1 MNDFKNNVIEKIKTG
16 AVAMRPRWYFILRTA
31 LTVVGMIMAALFAV
45 YFLSFVIFTLH
56 RTGVWFTPGFGV
68 RGLILFLVSSPWILI
83 GIVGIFLSLLYILV
97 IRYSFSYH
105 RPFLYSLLG
114 ITSFIVLSSFMIQLT
129 PMHENLQSFSERTR
143 MPGMN
148 SLYSTIANK
157 RPANLTF
164 GTITQITDTGF
175 ILKTDTGEILSVVIG
190 SETKL
195 PRKVPLDL
203 DVHVF
208 VHGKREG
215 DSIFAYGVR
224 PVSGDFSLPRRG
236 NGHMQEGQ
244 IIRPFMNMDHM
255 EGRQ

>member
-1 MNDFKNNVIEKIKTG
+1 MNDFKDKVIEKINTG
-16 AVAMRPRWYFILRTA
+16 AVAMRPRWFFILRTA
-31 LTVVGMIMAALFAV
+31 LTVVGMIIAALFAV
-45 YFLSFVIFTLH
+45 YLLSFVMFTLH

-68 RGLILFLVSSPWILI
+68 RGLTLFLASSPWILI
-83 GIVGIFLSLLYILV
+83 GIVGVFLSLLYILV

-105 RPFLYSLLG
+105 RPLLYSMLA
-114 ITSFIVLSSFMIQLT
+114 ITGFIVLGSFMIQLT
-129 PMHENLQSFSERTR
+129 PMHENLQSFSERTH

-148 SLYSTIANK
+148 SLYGTIANK
-157 RPANLTF
+157 RPADLTF

-175 ILKTDTGEILSVVIG
+175 IFKTDTAEILFVVIG

-195 PRKVPLDL
+195 PPTAKLTIGGN
-203 DVHVF
+203 VF

-215 DSIFAYGVR
+215 DTITAYGVR

-244 IIRPFMNMDHM
+244 MIRPFIDGPRM
-255 EGRQ
+255 RQQ